1 MTLLRLLLLNGAVV
15 FAAEITG
22 RVTDRSGGP
31 VADADVLLRTAE
43 RSQIDAARTNGAGDF
58 TLKSPAAGS
67 FQVTV
72 SRSGFTPITL
82 AAKPADN
89 VRVVLELSP
98 VVQQVTVTAE
108 SGRALD
114 TGYVAQPVT
123 VIGRE
128 KLAEQASVISDA
140 VEREAGA
147 QQVRTSP
154 SLGAIYVRGV
164 TGKNV
169 AVYRDGVRYTNSA
182 QRGGISTFL
191 NLIPVA
197 AVESVEVV
205 RGPNSAQFGSDSL
218 GGAVGLTSRMTN
230 GADGWHGEIGAT
242 ADSAALGF
250 GPSLSVSNGGRRAW
264 FATHLGAK
272 RFNTLRTGG
281 GIDSHAAVT
290 RFLGMPSTGRL
301 PDTAFTG
308 YGGSIHTQASLSA
321 SSQFIAH
328 YERGQQDGGKR
339 YDQLAGGDGN
349 LIADLRNLM
358 LDFGYLRWQ
367 HFGRRFLDQFSVTT
381 SYNAQREERVNQGGQ
396 GDPLAAITHQYE
408 KTRVNGVQLL
418 ADKRLGPVEWA
429 AGADHYWER
438 IAAPSFSFNPRTS
451 AVTTVRPRIPDG
463 ARYRH
468 YGAFLQGNWR
478 VLRAERLRVS
488 GAVRYGGAEYNSRI
502 GNFGAHAPTGRIGA
516 VSWLRPWFGLHSN
529 ISRGFRA
536 PNVTDLG
543 GLGLQGNGQYEASYA
558 ELAGRNAIVGDRADD
573 LARSTGHPVE
583 PLRPETTNSV
593 DAGIRLRRAAWHAEF
608 TAFWMELTNTIV
620 SQALLL
626 PPGAVGLQLGEQR
639 VDRQLPSGAIFVP
652 GSASPVLVRAN
663 FSGAR
668 MRGIE
673 HSFRAKL
680 GARWDAGWNL
690 SVYRANDSRTGE
702 PPNIE
707 PGVPPLQ
714 FNPTLRWTRS
724 EKLWIEAYAAVAMR
738 QDRLSSLALA
748 DRRIG
753 NPRSIETIG
762 AYFTNGAV
770 ARGFVAGG
778 ILRATGETL
787 AQVQNRVLGG
797 ARSAPQFASIP
808 GFAIFGVRS
817 GAQLTE
823 RVDAVI
829 DATNL
834 FDKNYRGV
842 GWGVDG
848 PGRGLAARLRYR
860 W

>member
-1 MTLLRLLLLNGAVV
+1 MA
-15 FAAEITG
+15 
-22 RVTDRSGGP
+22 DRSGGP
-31 VADADVLLRTAE
+31 VADADVFLRTAQ
-43 RSQIDAARTNGAGDF
+43 RSQIAAVRTN
-58 TLKSPAAGS
+58 AAGEFS
-67 FQVTV
+67 LNAPASGAFQISISRTGFATMTV
-72 SRSGFTPITL
+72 
-82 AAKPADN
+82 AAKPGDV

-128 KLAEQASVISDA
+128 KLAEQASVVSEA
-140 VEREAGA
+140 VERESGV
-147 QQVRTSP
+147 QQLRTSP
-154 SLGAIYVRGV
+154 SVGAIYVRGV

-218 GGAVGLTSRMTN
+218 GGAVGLTSRMTSGGN
-230 GADGWHGEIGAT
+230 GWHGEAGAM
-242 ADSAALGF
+242 ADSAAAGF
-250 GPSLSVSNGGRRAW
+250 GPSLSISNGGPRVW

-290 RFLGMPSTGRL
+290 RFLGLPFFGRL
-301 PDTAFTG
+301 PDTAFTS
-308 YGGSIHTQASLSA
+308 YGGSLHAQASVA
-321 SSQFIAH
+321 NSSQFVVH

-339 YDQLAGGDGN
+339 YDQLSGGDGN
-349 LIADLRNLM
+349 LVAELRNLM

-367 HFGRRFLDQFSVTT
+367 HFGRKFLDQFSLTA

-396 GDPLAAITHQYE
+396 GNPLAAITNQYE
-408 KTRVNGVQLL
+408 KTRVNGVQVL
-418 ADKRLGPVEWA
+418 ADKKLGSVEWA
-429 AGADHYWER
+429 FGADHYRER
-438 IAAPSFSFNPRTS
+438 ITSPSFSFSPLTNTVS
-451 AVTTVRPRIPDG
+451 FVRPRIPDG
-463 ARYRH
+463 ARYRN
-468 YGAFLQGNWR
+468 YGAFLQGNWHAIR
-478 VLRAERLRVS
+478 EDRLRVS
-488 GAVRYGGAEYNSRI
+488 GAVRYGGAEYNSRAPVDQLS
-502 GNFGAHAPTGRIGA
+502 AHAPTGRIGV
-516 VSWLRPWFGLHSN
+516 VSWLRPWAGLHAN
-529 ISRGFRA
+529 LSRGFRA

-543 GLGLQGNGQYEASYA
+543 GLGLQGNGQYEASFA

-573 LARSTGHPVE
+573 LARSTGQPVE
-583 PLRPETTNSV
+583 RLRPETTNSI
-593 DAGIRLRRAAWHAEF
+593 DAGIRLRRGAWRAEL

-620 SQALLL
+620 SQTILL

-639 VDRQLPSGAIFVP
+639 VARQLPSGAIFVP

-663 FSGAR
+663 FSGAT

-673 HSFRAKL
+673 HSLRAKVS
-680 GARWDAGWNL
+680 ARWEAGWNV
-690 SVYRANDSRTGE
+690 SAYRATDSHTGE
-702 PPNIE
+702 APSIE

-714 FNPTLRWTRS
+714 FNPTIRWTQS
-724 EKLWIEAYAAVAMR
+724 EKLWIEGYVSAATR

-753 NPRSIETIG
+753 NPRSIETIE
-762 AYFTNGAV
+762 AFFNNGAV
-770 ARGFVAGG
+770 AMGLVRSGVL
-778 ILRATGETL
+778 IPTSESL
-787 AQVQNRVLGG
+787 AEVQRRVLGG
-797 ARSAPQFASIP
+797 ARSGPQFSSIH
-808 GFAIFGVRS
+808 GYTALGIRS
-817 GAQLTE
+817 GVQLSE
-823 RVDAVI
+823 RASVVI

-842 GWGVDG
+842 GWGVDA
-848 PGRGLAARLRYR
+848 PGRGVAARFRYR